1 MMQTPKIEDEQFK
14 HEQRAA
20 VQQDEITTG
29 MAKKDGVSSR
39 RLSSGGAEPHDL
51 IDNSI
56 DRKTRTLWGDAIG
69 RLMKNKLAVI
79 SLIWIIL
86 MIVVSLSADLWVPQK
101 FGDPREI
108 NTATATTQRLQG
120 PSAAHWFGTDDM
132 GRDIFGRVLYGA
144 RVSLTVGVFATLI
157 SLVLGTFLG
166 AISGYYGKFVDTIIM
181 RITDI
186 FLAFPYILF
195 AILVMSVLPSKFKG
209 VWAVVAVIG
218 LLGWSTYARLF
229 RSSVLS
235 VKENDYVA
243 AGRALGASTG
253 RLIFRHIL
261 PNAIAPAVVYAT
273 MGVGGAIL
281 TESALSFLGIG
292 VQPPSISWGR
302 MIDDGRAFLTSHF
315 SLVAFPGL
323 AILLTV
329 LAFTLLGDGVR
340 DALDV
345 KMED

>member
-1 MMQTPKIEDEQFK
+1 MAKTSNIDGEQHM
-14 HEQRAA
+14 HEQR
-20 VQQDEITTG
+20 VTVEQDEITTG
-29 MAKKDGVSSR
+29 LTKKDGMSSR
-39 RLSSGGAEPHDL
+39 RLSPGGAEPHDL

-56 DRKTRTLWGDAIG
+56 DRKTRTLWGDAFG
-69 RLMKNKLAVI
+69 RLMKNKLAMI
-79 SLIWIIL
+79 SLVWIII

-108 NTATATTQRLQG
+108 NTATATAQRLEG
-120 PSAAHWFGTDDM
+120 PSAQHWFGTDDM

-144 RVSLTVGVFATLI
+144 RVSLTVGILATII
-157 SLVLGTFLG
+157 SLLIGTVLG
-166 AISGYYGKFVDTIIM
+166 AISGYYGGLLDSLIM

-209 VWAVVAVIG
+209 LWAVVAVIG

-243 AGRALGASTG
+243 AGRALGASTP

-292 VQPPSISWGR
+292 VQPPEISWGR
-302 MIDDGRAFLTSHF
+302 MIDDGRAFLTSHV

>member
-1 MMQTPKIEDEQFK
+1 MPHTPQIEDEEHQ
-14 HEQRAA
+14 HLNRAIA
-20 VQQDEITTG
+20 EQDEITTG
-29 MAKKDGVSSR
+29 LAKKDGVSAR
-39 RLSSGGAEPHDL
+39 RISPGGAEPHDI

-56 DRKTRTLWGDAIG
+56 DRKTRTLWGDALR

-79 SLIWIIL
+79 SLVWIVL
-86 MIVVSLSADLWVPQK
+86 MIVVSLTADLWVPQK
-101 FGDPREI
+101 FGDPTSI
-108 NTATATTQRLQG
+108 NTAKAVADRLQG
-120 PSAAHWFGTDDM
+120 PTAQHWFGTDDM
-132 GRDIFGRVLYGA
+132 GRDIFGRVIYGA
-144 RVSLTVGVFATLI
+144 RVSLTVGIIATLI
-157 SLVLGTFLG
+157 SLCLGTLLG
-166 AISGYYGKFVDTIIM
+166 AISGYFGGLVDSLIM

-195 AILVMSVLPSKFKG
+195 AILVLSVIPSEFKG
-209 VWAVVAVIG
+209 LGAVVAVIG

-243 AGRALGASTG
+243 AGKALGASTP

-292 VQPPSISWGR
+292 VQPPEISWGR
-302 MIDDGRAFLTSHF
+302 MIDDGRAYLTSHF